1 MPLKLEGLTLDKG
14 WLGMRGD
21 EMRQAV
27 SDDAPSPNEVDA
39 TRRGAVAV
47 GARALTG
54 VACWAAVPAWS
65 LGDRPK
71 PQPPAVPPAPVRPPI
86 FVLNSLDANVS
97 VIDPVSFAEIR
108 RVPTGKEP
116 HHLYLSPDE
125 KSLLV
130 ANALSDSL
138 TLLDPRTG
146 AVQRVIE
153 GIVDPYQLRFSPDMR
168 WFLTAA
174 NRLNH
179 VDIYQSSNLPQG
191 GVSLKLLQRIETA
204 KTPSHIAIDSR
215 STVAYVTM
223 QDSDELVAINLAR
236 RVVLWRVRVGKM
248 PADVYVTPDDR
259 HVLIGLTG
267 DRYVEV
273 HDVSGPRAV
282 RVRRIE
288 TGDGA
293 HAFRAWGD
301 RRHVLVSNRAGNTIS
316 RIDLQTWK
324 VVATYPAPGG
334 PDCMDL
340 LADGRTIL
348 VTSRWARQLTVI
360 DTVKGEVLRQVPV
373 GRSPHG
379 VWTLNHAPRT

>member
-1 MPLKLEGLTLDKG
+1 M
-14 WLGMRGD
+14 
-21 EMRQAV
+21 
-27 SDDAPSPNEVDA
+27 
-39 TRRGAVAV
+39 
-47 GARALTG
+47 
-54 VACWAAVPAWS
+54 
-65 LGDRPK
+65 GDRPK
-71 PQPPAVPPAPVRPPI
+71 PRPPVAGPAAAPARPPI
-86 FVLNSLDANVS
+86 FVLNSLDANIS
-97 VIDPVSFAEIR
+97 IIDPVSYTEIR

-138 TLLDPRTG
+138 TLFDPRTG

-153 GIVDPYQLRFSPDMR
+153 GIVDPYQLRFSPDMK

-179 VDIYQSSNLPQG
+179 VDIYQSTPSPKG
-191 GVSLKLLQRIETA
+191 GVDLKLIKRVTTA
-204 KTPSHIAIDSR
+204 KTPSHINIDSR

-223 QDSDELVAINLAR
+223 QDSDEMVGIELASQAIR
-236 RVVLWRVRVGKM
+236 WRIRVGKM

-273 HDVSGPRAV
+273 YDVSGAKPV
-282 RVRRIE
+282 RIKRIE
-288 TGDGA
+288 TGNGA

-301 RRHVLVSNRAGNTIS
+301 KRHVLVSNRAGNTIS

-360 DTVKGEVLRQVPV
+360 DTVKGEVIKQVPV

-379 VWTLNHAPRT
+379 VWTLQHAPRN

>member
-1 MPLKLEGLTLDKG
+1 MSGDKFLREVPEAPMAPVEASRRVVALGGMGL
-14 WLGMRGD
+14 
-21 EMRQAV
+21 
-27 SDDAPSPNEVDA
+27 
-39 TRRGAVAV
+39 VAQGLMSV
-47 GARALTG
+47 GLAG
-54 VACWAAVPAWS
+54 VAGPVLA

-71 PQPPAVPPAPVRPPI
+71 PRPPVAGPAAAPARPPI
-86 FVLNSLDANVS
+86 FVLNSLDANIS
-97 VIDPVSFAEIR
+97 IIDPVSYTEIR

-138 TLLDPRTG
+138 TLFDPRTG

-153 GIVDPYQLRFSPDMR
+153 GIVDPYQLRFSPDMK

-179 VDIYQSSNLPQG
+179 VDIYQSTPSPKG
-191 GVSLKLLQRIETA
+191 GVDLKLIKRVTTA
-204 KTPSHIAIDSR
+204 KTPSHINIDSR

-223 QDSDELVAINLAR
+223 QDSDEMVGIELATQTIR
-236 RVVLWRVRVGKM
+236 WRIRVGKM

-273 HDVSGPRAV
+273 YDVSGAKPERIK
-282 RVRRIE
+282 RIE
-288 TGDGA
+288 TGNGA

-301 RRHVLVSNRAGNTIS
+301 KRHVLVSNRAGNTIS

-360 DTVKGEVLRQVPV
+360 DTVKGEVIKRVPV

-379 VWTLNHAPRT
+379 VWTLQHAPRN

>member
-1 MPLKLEGLTLDKG
+1 MSGDKFLREVPEAPMAPVEASRRVVALGGMGL
-14 WLGMRGD
+14 
-21 EMRQAV
+21 
-27 SDDAPSPNEVDA
+27 
-39 TRRGAVAV
+39 VAQGLMSV
-47 GARALTG
+47 GLAG
-54 VACWAAVPAWS
+54 VAGPVLA

-71 PQPPAVPPAPVRPPI
+71 PRPPVAGPAAAAARPPI
-86 FVLNSLDANVS
+86 FVLNSLDANIS
-97 VIDPVSFAEIR
+97 IIDPVSYTEIR

-138 TLLDPRTG
+138 TLFDPRTG

-153 GIVDPYQLRFSPDMR
+153 GIVDPYQLRFSPDMK

-179 VDIYQSSNLPQG
+179 VDIYQSTPSPKG
-191 GVSLKLLQRIETA
+191 GVDLKLIKRVTTA
-204 KTPSHIAIDSR
+204 KTPSHINIDSR

-223 QDSDELVAINLAR
+223 QDSDEMVGIELATQAIR
-236 RVVLWRVRVGKM
+236 WRIRVGKM

-273 HDVSGPRAV
+273 YDVSGAKPV
-282 RVRRIE
+282 RIKRIE
-288 TGDGA
+288 TGNGA

-301 RRHVLVSNRAGNTIS
+301 KRHVLVSNRAGNTIS

-360 DTVKGEVLRQVPV
+360 DTVKGEVIKQVPV

-379 VWTLNHAPRT
+379 VWTLQHAPRN

>member
-1 MPLKLEGLTLDKG
+1 MSGDKF
-14 WLGMRGD
+14 MRGVPGAQ
-21 EMRQAV
+21 RAPVQASRRAITLGSLGLLAQGLMPAGLAGFATPV
-27 SDDAPSPNEVDA
+27 SAM
-39 TRRGAVAV
+39 
-47 GARALTG
+47 
-54 VACWAAVPAWS
+54 
-65 LGDRPK
+65 GDRPK
-71 PQPPAVPPAPVRPPI
+71 PRPPAAPSTAPMPALARPPI

-97 VIDPVSFAEIR
+97 IIDPVSYTEIR

-138 TLLDPRTG
+138 TLLDPKTG

-153 GIVDPYQLRFSPDMR
+153 GIVDPYQLRFSPDMK

-179 VDIYQSSNLPQG
+179 VDIYQSTPSPKG
-191 GVSLKLLQRIETA
+191 GVDLKLVKRVTTA
-204 KTPSHIAIDSR
+204 KTPSHLNIDSR

-223 QDSDELVAINLAR
+223 QDSDEMVAIELATQTI
-236 RVVLWRVRVGKM
+236 LWRIRVGKM
-248 PADVYVTPDDR
+248 PADVYITPDDR

-273 HDVSGPRAV
+273 YDVRSGPKPQLV
-282 RVRRIE
+282 KRIE
-288 TGDGA
+288 TGNGA
-293 HAFRAWGD
+293 HAFRSWGD
-301 RRHVLVSNRAGNTIS
+301 KRHVLVSNRAGNSIS
-316 RIDLQTWK
+316 RIDFQSWK
-324 VVATYPAPGG
+324 VVANYPAPGG

-360 DTVKGEVLRQVPV
+360 DTVKGEVIKQVPV

-379 VWTLNHAPRT
+379 VWTLQHAPRN

>member
-1 MPLKLEGLTLDKG
+1 MK
-14 WLGMRGD
+14 
-21 EMRQAV
+21 
-27 SDDAPSPNEVDA
+27 
-39 TRRGAVAV
+39 
-47 GARALTG
+47 
-54 VACWAAVPAWS
+54 
-65 LGDRPK
+65 
-71 PQPPAVPPAPVRPPI
+71 
-86 FVLNSLDANVS
+86 
-97 VIDPVSFAEIR
+97 
-108 RVPTGKEP
+108 
-116 HHLYLSPDE
+116 
-125 KSLLV
+125 
-130 ANALSDSL
+130 
-138 TLLDPRTG
+138 
-146 AVQRVIE
+146 
-153 GIVDPYQLRFSPDMR
+153 

-179 VDIYQSSNLPQG
+179 VDIYQSTPSPKG
-191 GVSLKLLQRIETA
+191 GVDLKLIKRVTTA
-204 KTPSHIAIDSR
+204 KTPSHINIDSR

-223 QDSDELVAINLAR
+223 QDSDEMVGIELATQAIR
-236 RVVLWRVRVGKM
+236 WRIRVGKM

-273 HDVSGPRAV
+273 YDVSGAKPV
-282 RVRRIE
+282 RIKRIE
-288 TGDGA
+288 TGNGA

-301 RRHVLVSNRAGNTIS
+301 KRHVLVSNRAGNTIS

-360 DTVKGEVLRQVPV
+360 DTVKGEVIKQVPV

-379 VWTLNHAPRT
+379 VWTLQHAPRN

>member
-1 MPLKLEGLTLDKG
+1 MSGDKFLREVPEAPMAPVEASRRVVALGGMGL
-14 WLGMRGD
+14 
-21 EMRQAV
+21 
-27 SDDAPSPNEVDA
+27 
-39 TRRGAVAV
+39 GAQGLMSV
-47 GARALTG
+47 GLAG
-54 VACWAAVPAWS
+54 VAGPVLA

-71 PQPPAVPPAPVRPPI
+71 PRPPVAGPAAAPARPPI
-86 FVLNSLDANVS
+86 FVLNSLDANIS
-97 VIDPVSFAEIR
+97 IIDPVSYTEIR
-108 RVPTGKEP
+108 RVSTGKEP

-138 TLLDPRTG
+138 TLFDPRTG

-153 GIVDPYQLRFSPDMR
+153 GIVDPYQLRFSPDMK

-179 VDIYQSSNLPQG
+179 VDIYQSTPSPKG
-191 GVSLKLLQRIETA
+191 GVDLKLIKRVTTA
-204 KTPSHIAIDSR
+204 KTPSHINIDSR

-223 QDSDELVAINLAR
+223 QDSDEMVGIELATQTIR
-236 RVVLWRVRVGKM
+236 WRIRVGKM

-273 HDVSGPRAV
+273 YDVTGAKPV
-282 RVRRIE
+282 RIKRIE
-288 TGDGA
+288 TGNGA

-301 RRHVLVSNRAGNTIS
+301 KRHVLVSNRAGNTIS

-360 DTVKGEVLRQVPV
+360 DTVKGEVIKQVPV

-379 VWTLNHAPRT
+379 VWTLQHAPRN